1 MKKKILLS
9 LMAVVLMGSLVVA
22 GCAAPAPAPAPAP
35 VPAPAPAPAPAPKPG
50 PVPKPIPVPTP
61 APAPAPAPEPVK
73 VHWTF
78 GCSEGSHTE
87 WNVAI
92 CEVLTDNIRERTD
105 GNFDIVLYTAGEIGL
120 AREAFPRVVATR
132 AIDMG
137 WHAHGHIAGIYP
149 YMGVYS
155 LPFLITDAL
164 VDGNKVE
171 EAIHDIIVQTWAKDG
186 LGYGAHFAM
195 TPTALISKE
204 PIADI
209 SDLNGLKC
217 RAWDDVTSTII
228 KSLNGEPVIMSVT
241 ETYVAMQR
249 GVVDAV
255 LTGIPA
261 MYDYS
266 LHEQAKYLYLYNL
279 AGAYVHI
286 SYNLEAF
293 AELPKEYQDILLD
306 EFKLL
311 NQRGLETQPI
321 VAKEAIDKML
331 AAGVDVIA
339 PPADQFGR
347 AQAKVMFMWDEW
359 GAVDPVNK
367 EALDAAKAALGIN

>member
-1 MKKKILLS
+1 M
-9 LMAVVLMGSLVVA
+9 
-22 GCAAPAPAPAPAP
+22 
-35 VPAPAPAPAPAPKPG
+35 
-50 PVPKPIPVPTP
+50 
-61 APAPAPAPEPVK
+61 
-73 VHWTF
+73 
-78 GCSEGSHTE
+78 
-87 WNVAI
+87 AI
-92 CEVLTDNIRERTD
+92 CEVLTDNVRKRTN
-105 GNFDIVLYTAGEIGL
+105 GNFDITLYTAGEIGL
-120 AREAFPRVVATR
+120 SREAFPRAVATR

-137 WHAHGHIAGIYP
+137 WHAHGHISGIYP

-155 LPFLITDAL
+155 LPFLITDSL

-171 EAIHDIIVQTWAKDG
+171 EAIRDIIVRTWAKDG
-186 LGYGAHFAM
+186 LGYGARFAM
-195 TPTALISKE
+195 TPAAVISKK

-209 SDLNGLKC
+209 SDMDGLKC

-266 LHEQAKYLYLYNL
+266 LQEQAKYLYLYNL
-279 AGAYVHI
+279 AGAFIHI

-311 NQRGLETQPI
+311 DQRGIEAQPI
-321 VAKEAIDKML
+321 ADNESIDQMK
-331 AAGVDVIA
+331 AAGVDVIK
-339 PPADQFGR
+339 PPADQFDR
-347 AQAKVMFMWDEW
+347 ARAKIMFMWDEW
-359 GAVDPVNK
+359 GAVNPVNK

>member
-1 MKKKILLS
+1 M
-9 LMAVVLMGSLVVA
+9 
-22 GCAAPAPAPAPAP
+22 
-35 VPAPAPAPAPAPKPG
+35 
-50 PVPKPIPVPTP
+50 
-61 APAPAPAPEPVK
+61 
-73 VHWTF
+73 
-78 GCSEGSHTE
+78 
-87 WNVAI
+87 AI
-92 CEVLTDNIRERTD
+92 CEVLTDNVRKRTN
-105 GNFDIVLYTAGEIGL
+105 GNFDITLYTAGEIGL
-120 AREAFPRVVATR
+120 SREAFPRAVATR

-137 WHAHGHIAGIYP
+137 WHAHGHISGIYP
-149 YMGVYS
+149 YMGIYS
-155 LPFLITDAL
+155 LPFLITDSL

-171 EAIHDIIVQTWAKDG
+171 EAIRDIIVRTWAKDG
-186 LGYGAHFAM
+186 LGYGARFAM
-195 TPTALISKE
+195 TPAAVISKK

-209 SDLNGLKC
+209 SDMDGLKC

-266 LHEQAKYLYLYNL
+266 LQEQAKYLYLYNL
-279 AGAYVHI
+279 AGAFIHI

-311 NQRGLETQPI
+311 DQRGIEAQPI
-321 VAKEAIDKML
+321 ADNESIDQMK
-331 AAGVDVIA
+331 AAGVDVIK
-339 PPADQFGR
+339 PPADQFDR
-347 AQAKVMFMWDEW
+347 ARAKIMFMWDEW
-359 GAVDPVNK
+359 GAVNPVNK